1 MTADRPTTPDSS
13 TTPDGPATAHTSPSA
28 ADGGTALDTRPASP
42 EGDGR
47 EDSEA
52 SAGRRRRIRAV
63 VTRLLSSIAVLWAA
77 VTIVF
82 VLSRASGDPTTLL
95 LPEDATPEQKA
106 QLQETLGLDRPLLT
120 QYLDYLHGLL
130 TLDLGES
137 LRYHEPVIS
146 LILERIPATA
156 LLAGASLAITVVV
169 AFLAGSI
176 AARRR
181 GTAIDRVVMGA
192 VLIGQS
198 TPAFWVG
205 ILLILLFG
213 VKLSWLPAAGYGTL
227 AHLVLPAITLAI
239 FSVAVVA
246 RLLRSSLVEVLG
258 QDHVRTARAKG
269 ATETRVLLGHALRNA
284 SLPVIT
290 VLGLE
295 LGSLLGG
302 AILTEQV
309 FNWPGIGRLTIDAI
323 SFRDFP
329 LVQGTV
335 VLFALVFILV
345 NLLVD
350 LSYAII
356 DPRVRSEK

>member
-1 MTADRPTTPDSS
+1 MSADRR
-13 TTPDGPATAHTSPSA
+13 H
-28 ADGGTALDTRPASP
+28 LL
-42 EGDGR
+42 
-47 EDSEA
+47 
-52 SAGRRRRIRAV
+52 RAV
-63 VTRLLSSIAVLWAA
+63 LTRLLSSLAVMWAA

-82 VLSRASGDPTTLL
+82 ALSRLSGDPVAQL
-95 LPEDATPEQKA
+95 LPEDATAEQTA
-106 QLQETLGLDRPLLT
+106 QLRETLGLDRSLPV
-120 QYLDYLHGLL
+120 QYLDYLRGLV
-130 TLDLGES
+130 TLDLGTS
-137 LRYHEPVIS
+137 LQYNEPVS
-146 LILERIPATA
+146 TLILERIPATA
-156 LLAGASLAITVVV
+156 LLALAALLITVVV
-169 AFLAGSI
+169 AFFAGTIS
-176 AARRR
+176 AMRR
-181 GTAIDRVVMGA
+181 GTAVDRAVMGA
-192 VLIGQS
+192 VLVGQS

-213 VKLSWLPAAGYGTL
+213 VQLSVLPAAGYGTF
-227 AHLVLPAITLAI
+227 AHLILPATTLAI
-239 FSVAVVA
+239 FSVAVVS

-269 ATETRVLLGHALRNA
+269 ASETRVLLGHSLRNA
-284 SLPVIT
+284 SMPVIT

-302 AILTEQV
+302 AILTEQI

-335 VLFALVFILV
+335 VLFAATFVLV

-356 DPRVRSEK
+356 DPRVRSEA

>member
-1 MTADRPTTPDSS
+1 MSADRRHLLK
-13 TTPDGPATAHTSPSA
+13 A
-28 ADGGTALDTRPASP
+28 
-42 EGDGR
+42 
-47 EDSEA
+47 
-52 SAGRRRRIRAV
+52 I
-63 VTRLLSSIAVLWAA
+63 VTRLLSSLAVMWAA

-82 VLSRASGDPTTLL
+82 ALSRLSGDPVAQL
-95 LPEDATPEQKA
+95 LPEDATPEQTA
-106 QLQETLGLDRPLLT
+106 QLRETLGLDRSLPV
-120 QYLDYLHGLL
+120 QYLDYLSGLL
-130 TLDLGES
+130 TLDLGTS
-137 LRYHEPVIS
+137 LQYNEPVS
-146 LILERIPATA
+146 TLIFERIPATVLLAFAA
-156 LLAGASLAITVVV
+156 LLITVVV
-169 AFLAGSI
+169 AFFAGTIS
-176 AARRR
+176 AMRR
-181 GTAIDRVVMGA
+181 GTAVDRTVMGA
-192 VLIGQS
+192 VLVGQS

-213 VKLSWLPAAGYGTL
+213 VQLSVLPAAGYGTF
-227 AHLVLPAITLAI
+227 AHLILPATTLAI

-269 ATETRVLLGHALRNA
+269 ASENRVLLGHSLRNA
-284 SLPVIT
+284 SMPVIT

-302 AILTEQV
+302 AILTEQI

-323 SFRDFP
+323 GFRDFP

-335 VLFALVFILV
+335 VLFAATFVLV

-356 DPRVRSEK
+356 DPRVRSEV

>member
-1 MTADRPTTPDSS
+1 MTTDRPTTP
-13 TTPDGPATAHTSPSA
+13 AARRSA
-28 ADGGTALDTRPASP
+28 PDGGTEQDTRPASTTSRDH
-42 EGDGR
+42 EG
-47 EDSEA
+47 SEE
-52 SAGRRRRIRAV
+52 SARRRRLFRTIAARV
-63 VTRLLSSIAVLWAA
+63 LSSLAVLWAA

-95 LPEDATPEQKA
+95 LPEEATAEQKA
-106 QLQETLGLDRPLLT
+106 QLRETLGLDRPLLT
-120 QYLDYLHGLL
+120 QYLDYLQGLL

-137 LRYHEPVIS
+137 LRYHEPVTT

-156 LLAGASLAITVVV
+156 LLAGAALAITVVV

-181 GTAIDRVVMGA
+181 GTAVDRVVMGA

-213 VKLSWLPAAGYGTL
+213 VKLSVLPAAGYGTP

-350 LSYAII
+350 LSYALI
-356 DPRVRSEK
+356 DPRVRSAT